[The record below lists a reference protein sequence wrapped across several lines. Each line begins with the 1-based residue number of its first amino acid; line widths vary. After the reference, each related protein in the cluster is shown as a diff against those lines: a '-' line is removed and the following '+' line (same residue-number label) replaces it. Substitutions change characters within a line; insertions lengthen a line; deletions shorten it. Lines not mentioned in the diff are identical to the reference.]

1 MNDQLPELKVDCR
14 NELGE
19 MPLWCQA
26 TATLYW
32 IDVTRPGRIFF
43 WQPATDSVDFWDFPD
58 LVTGLNLTSDGELL
72 VHSRREILI
81 FSPSTCD
88 TQRIFSL
95 PSEPESMR
103 LNDGHCD
110 HAGRLWVGS
119 MPDNLLEQPHVTT
132 DAEATGR
139 IWAID
144 ASDVRSYDASLGCP
158 NAICWSPDGATFYV
172 ADSCDGWLYAYRFD
186 CDTGTLS
193 DRRAFFRGESLGVPD
208 GAAVDTDGYIWN
220 ARWGAGVVIR
230 ISPEGEL
237 DRVVPVPTLRPTAC
251 CFGDHDLRT
260 LYLTSARYGLDSKT
274 LSDDSEAGGLFALRV
289 DVPGMALPTF
299 QSNRVQRAQ
308 P

>member
-1 MNDQLPELKVDCR
+1 MSDQLPELKVDCR

-26 TATLYW
+26 NATLYW

-43 WQPATDSVDFWDFPD
+43 WRPATDSVDFWDFPD
-58 LVTGLNLTSDGELL
+58 LVTGLNLTSDGKLL

-81 FSPSTCD
+81 FSSHTRD
-88 TQRIFSL
+88 AQQVFSL

-110 HAGRLWVGS
+110 RAGRLWVGS
-119 MPDNLLEQPHVTT
+119 MPDNLLERPLSATATQ
-132 DAEATGR
+132 ATGQ

-144 ASDVRSYDASLGCP
+144 GANARSYDTGFGCP

-172 ADSCDGWLYAYRFD
+172 ADSCDGWIYAYDFD

-193 DRRAFFRGESLGVPD
+193 DRREFFRQRSLGIPD
-208 GAAVDTDGYIWN
+208 GAAVDSEGYIWN

-230 ISPEGEL
+230 ISPSGQL
-237 DRVVPVPTLRPTAC
+237 DRVVAMPTLNPTAC
-251 CFGDHDLRT
+251 CFGDHDLQT
-260 LYLTSARYGLDSKT
+260 LYCTSARYGLDPQT
-274 LSDDSEAGGLFALRV
+274 LRGDHDAGGLFALRV
-289 DVPGMALPTF
+289 GVPGMPLPTF
-299 QSNRVQRAQ
+299 QFSGAPRTR